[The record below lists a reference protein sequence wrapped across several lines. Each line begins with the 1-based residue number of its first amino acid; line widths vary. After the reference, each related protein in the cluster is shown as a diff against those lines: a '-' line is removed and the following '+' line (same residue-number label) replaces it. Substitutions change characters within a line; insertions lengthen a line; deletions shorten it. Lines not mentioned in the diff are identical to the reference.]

1 VIPPSPTQ
9 VQGLGKV
16 SHRPATLS
24 DQRGIPRDEARLSG
38 IAKGCNACVAR
49 KEQRRFAPEEA
60 QDIDGCEGRPNLE
73 VRAMRD
79 RDRTTLDYVR
89 PGAEQRGRLRE
100 DFDFNDLNRDGRL
113 SLGEFI
119 RFMGTVDEDITPEE
133 LQIGFDEI
141 DTNRDGSIDFEEFA
155 AWWNERA

>member
-1 VIPPSPTQ
+1 MTGQDEFRQHSSGAQ
-9 VQGLGKV
+9 ALF
-16 SHRPATLS
+16 
-24 DQRGIPRDEARLSG
+24 RGCAPRLSG
-38 IAKGCNACVAR
+38 IAKGDPQRVAALR
-49 KEQRRFAPEEA
+49 AGRVAAPAVAEA
-60 QDIDGCEGRPNLE
+60 QDRDGIEGRPNLE

-100 DFDFNDLNRDGRL
+100 DFEFNDLNRDGRL
-113 SLGEFI
+113 SLGEFM

-141 DTNRDGSIDFEEFA
+141 DTNRDGRIDFEEFA